1 MAKSD
6 SRRGPPRKQE
16 KQSQTQPKPW
26 TVMLYMAASRDEQ
39 TEAAAIRD
47 LKELEKIGTTRTC
60 NVIVQIDR
68 RWPGYSERYCV
79 RKGVSEF
86 RDTFPP
92 AADLRKFFKEND
104 PEELG
109 EFYTKYPEELCKLLG
124 AKDAK
129 RIEEVFWRQRSGR
142 SAQGLQHRKSHSLP

>member
-1 MAKSD
+1 MSKSD
-6 SRRGPPRKQE
+6 SRRSPQGTKRNV
-16 KQSQTQPKPW
+16 QTQPKPW

-47 LKELEKIGTTRTC
+47 LKELEKIGATDQC

-92 AADLRKFFKEND
+92 AADLRKFFKE
-104 PEELG
+104 
-109 EFYTKYPEELCKLLG
+109 
-124 AKDAK
+124 
-129 RIEEVFWRQRSGR
+129 R
-142 SAQGLQHRKSHSLP
+142 